1 MDSTR
6 AVRAQTER
14 RRRPPGGGCGP
25 AAETD
30 VRENPAGGLSGI
42 ADDTAARWWPA
53 DVLASA
59 LTIRRVEQKLLELF
73 SRGLLHGTVH
83 TCIGQELV
91 GVAVARVLR
100 PGDFIFS
107 NHRGH
112 GHYLA
117 WTDDLEGLVAE
128 VMGRASGAC
137 GGRGGSQHL
146 CRGGF
151 FSNGIQGGIAP
162 VAAGLA
168 MARKLRG
175 QGGIA
180 VVFLGDGTLG
190 QGVVY
195 ETLNIASRWS
205 LPLLVVVEDN
215 GIAQSTPRRDAM
227 AGTVRGRARA
237 FGIACRSA
245 TTSRPAELLEAARQ
259 AVDFVRAAAAPLV
272 LHIRTRRLM
281 AHSKSDDTRDAAV
294 VERLARRDPL
304 NRLLACRPAGL
315 DALLTRIDRRIEAA
329 VATAQAAPPAGI
341 ETDAESCGAGSGRSG
356 PGAADRAPRRP
367 RVAGG
372 ADVAWMPWSFEPLR
386 VADGI
391 RQALAEALAADE
403 RVLLLGEDI
412 RDPYGGAFKV
422 TAGLST
428 RFPDRVRNTPISEAG
443 IVGIATGLALAGLRP
458 VVEIMF
464 GDFILLAA
472 DQWVNH
478 AAKFA
483 WMYNGAVR
491 VPLIVRTPMG
501 GYRGYGPTHS
511 QCLEKHLLGVPGTRV
526 LALHRR
532 CCPKRLYAALLAE
545 ADRPTLVV
553 ENKLLY
559 AQRAESAA
567 AAGFE
572 VSAAGEPFAT
582 VRLAAPAPAVTVVAY
597 GGAAAVAEEAVTRLR
612 EDEEVGCELLL
623 PTQLYPLDVGPV
635 ADSLRRTGRLVVVEE
650 GQLFAGFGAELL
662 ARLTCEDGL
671 GRFSARRVGP
681 AACPVPASRPAEALA
696 LPSVDQVLRAIMG
709 LLDNASA
716 PA

>member
-1 MDSTR
+1 MY
-6 AVRAQTER
+6 A
-14 RRRPPGGGCGP
+14 
-25 AAETD
+25 
-30 VRENPAGGLSGI
+30 
-42 ADDTAARWWPA
+42 
-53 DVLASA
+53 A

-73 SRGLLHGTVH
+73 SQGLLQGTVH

-91 GVAVARVLR
+91 GVAVARALR

-128 VMGRASGAC
+128 VMGRATGVC

-151 FSNGIQGGIAP
+151 FSNGVQGGIAP

-168 MARKLRG
+168 MAQRLHGR
-175 QGGIA
+175 GGIA
-180 VVFLGDGTLG
+180 AVFLGDGTLG

-195 ETLNIASRWS
+195 ETLNIASKWS

-237 FGIACRSA
+237 FGIGYRAA
-245 TTSRPAELLEAARQ
+245 TTSRPAELLEAARE
-259 AVDFVRAAAAPLV
+259 AADFVRSAGEPVV

-281 AHSKSDDTRDAAV
+281 AHSKSDDTRDPAV
-294 VERLARRDPL
+294 VASLVRRDPL
-304 NRLLACRPAGL
+304 NRLMLRRPANL
-315 DALLTRIDRRIEAA
+315 EAALERIDRRIEAA
-329 VATAQAAPPAGI
+329 VAAAQAAPAGGL
-341 ETDAESCGAGSGRSG
+341 DADGGSG
-356 PGAADRAPRRP
+356 GAEAAPSQAGVADHALRPP
-367 RVAGG
+367 RVP
-372 ADVAWMPWSFEPLR
+372 ADGLWKPWSFEAVR

-391 RQALAEALAADE
+391 RDALAEGMAGDE

-428 RFPDRVRNTPISEAG
+428 RFPQRVRNTPISEAA
-443 IVGIATGLALAGLRP
+443 IVGIGAGLALAGWRP

-483 WMYNGAVR
+483 WMYDGAAC

-532 CCPKRLYAALLAE
+532 CCPKRLYAALLTTV
-545 ADRPTLVV
+545 DRPTLVL

-559 AQRAESAA
+559 AQRAEAVA
-567 AAGFE
+567 PAGFE
-572 VSAAGEPFAT
+572 ISAAGEPFAT
-582 VRLAAPAPAVTVVAY
+582 VRLASPRPMATVVAY
-597 GGAAAVAEEAVTRLR
+597 GGAAEAAEAAVVRLWEE
-612 EDEEVGCELLL
+612 EEVGSELLL
-623 PTQLYPLDVGPV
+623 PSQLYPLDVEPV
-635 ADSLRRTGRLVVVEE
+635 VDSLRRTGRLVVVEE

-662 ARLTCEDGL
+662 ARLACQEGI
-671 GRFSARRVGP
+671 GPFRARRVGP
-681 AACPVPASRPAEALA
+681 AACPVPASRSAEARA
-696 LPSVDQVLRAIMG
+696 LPSADGVVEAVTELLGAGRPG
-709 LLDNASA
+709 LNG
-716 PA
+716 